1 MKTKNL
7 LGLVISFV
15 LGVSVAA
22 FGQDVYAQINSMIG
36 KKVTGEYT
44 VIVNGE
50 TLSDKGAIIDG
61 RANVPVRALS
71 ESLGADIKVEGK
83 TIMVTAE
90 ETPVNNQVVL
100 LDGKYY
106 TKYDLLNEQKKVTD
120 VLEHLNNSIEK
131 EEAKTESMSE
141 QTGVV
146 KQVWEDGLKSLR
158 EKVDQNTLKLNNI
171 NEALKEFQ

>member
-1 MKTKNL
+1 MKTKKL
-7 LGLVISFV
+7 IGLVVAFV

-61 RANVPVRALS
+61 QANVPVRALS

-83 TIMVTAE
+83 TIMVTSE
-90 ETPVNNQVVL
+90 ETPANNQVVL

-106 TKYDLLNEQKKVTD
+106 TKYDLLNEQKKIAD
-120 VLEHLNNSIEK
+120 LLDHLNSNVEK

-146 KQVWEDGLKSLR
+146 KQVWEDGLNSLR
-158 EKVDQNTLKLNNI
+158 EKIEQNTLKLNSI
-171 NEALKEFQ
+171 NEALKTFE